1 MTDTNTQLA
10 QNSPLTQQQPVPTQ
24 RTTVQN
30 HQYFRE
36 AADDIKSIFS
46 ADPVTVG
53 VRRSRGYVTTP
64 YTQWTSNDLVQ
75 IHDNPR
81 TSVLFRD
88 LHNMFRSAQGGRGDP
103 VAIEELRG
111 LAPTRCNRDFQCFR
125 SIFNEAIDRIN
136 ARHGSID
143 LPPEVRDRAL
153 AALGNSDITLTD
165 SNPQDLQLSFTTERN
180 LAANLSTVRVA

>member
-1 MTDTNTQLA
+1 MADANTQLA
-10 QNSPLTQQQPVPTQ
+10 QNSPLTQQPVPRSLSTPQ
-24 RTTVQN
+24 LQ
-30 HQYFRE
+30 QYYRSS
-36 AADDIKSIFS
+36 ADDIKFIYS
-46 ADPVTVG
+46 ADPVSVAA
-53 VRRSRGYVTTP
+53 RRNQGYVTTP

-136 ARHGSID
+136 ARRGSID